1 MRRGELW
8 WANLGAHRPQEQ
20 TGRRP
25 VIIWQSDA
33 LNSVLQSV
41 LVVPLTTNLDRARLA
56 GTAIISATPD
66 GPPADSVALAFQMRA
81 IPKTALDG
89 RIRLEVKFREV
100 ERKQDEQR
108 KKLDE
113 ALAFLAKNFVTD
125 DELIHLQKLAARTP
139 FPFHKSQPFE
149 AELRRLLAFGLI
161 GRRPG
166 KGIRSLFKDGDDVQ
180 NHLEITTQGT
190 SYLEH
195 RRSLTSAEG

>member
-1 MRRGELW
+1 LRRGELW

-33 LNSVLQSV
+33 LNGVLQSV

-89 RIRLEVKFREV
+89 RIRALTDTELAELE
-100 ERKQDEQR
+100 
-108 KKLDE
+108 LATDE
-113 ALAFLAKNFVTD
+113 AL
-125 DELIHLQKLAARTP
+125 
-139 FPFHKSQPFE
+139 
-149 AELRRLLAFGLI
+149 
-161 GRRPG
+161 GRVEP
-166 KGIRSLFKDGDDVQ
+166 D
-180 NHLEITTQGT
+180 
-190 SYLEH
+190 
-195 RRSLTSAEG
+195 